1 MERAHALEAAQA
13 RRQAQAENSR
23 LVKQVAGLEEIA
35 NRVGS
40 ASAALAQH
48 QAALSQASM
57 DKQSAQ
63 MQVERLEIPAG
74 RAGTGACRSAAQRA

>member
-23 LVKQVAGLEEIA
+23 LVQQVAGLEEIA

-40 ASAALAQH
+40 A
-48 QAALSQASM
+48 
-57 DKQSAQ
+57 
-63 MQVERLEIPAG
+63 
-74 RAGTGACRSAAQRA
+74 